1 MATIWE
7 TLLGFEQVGVYD
19 NLFDLG
25 GDSLLIVQ
33 IISRVRET
41 LRVEVP
47 LRSVFEEPTI
57 AALAEKVEQL
67 RRESSAEV
75 RTIAETLELVEQLS
89 SEELDTLLSQHES

>member
-1 MATIWE
+1 
-7 TLLGFEQVGVYD
+7 
-19 NLFDLG
+19 
-25 GDSLLIVQ
+25 LLIVQ

-67 RRESSAEV
+67 RP
-75 RTIAETLELVEQLS
+75 
-89 SEELDTLLSQHES
+89 

>member
-1 MATIWE
+1 
-7 TLLGFEQVGVYD
+7 VYD

-67 RRESSAEV
+67 RHESSAEV
-75 RTIAETLELVEQLS
+75 RTIAETLELVERLS
-89 SEELDTLLSQHES
+89 GEELGTLLSQHES